1 MGSSLVNV
9 ISMLLGLGSALVVAV
24 LNVQGNSSRF
34 LSQSNLFSLVPRVV
48 LAYLSGLAIYPGISI
63 FLYGLFGRFPLG
75 ETAEDYQIYF
85 SLLGIV
91 LALMGVIAILL
102 LVKGERRE
110 AKMPKKLKSRK
121 AK

>member
-9 ISMLLGLGSALVVAV
+9 ISMLLGFASALLVAAF
-24 LNVQGNSSRF
+24 NIRQRAGF
-34 LSQSNLFSLVPRVV
+34 FSQQNLYFFVPRIA
-48 LAYLSGLAIYPGISI
+48 LAYLSGLTIYPGISI

-75 ETAEDYQIYF
+75 ETAEDYLIYF

-102 LVKGERRE
+102 LIKGERRE
-110 AKMPKKLKSRK
+110 AKGPKKLKSRK